1 MLYGVGKLGAKAK
14 SGAVAVA
21 GTPVSGPEA
30 NSFEFDLSKAEPLND
45 FNSFLSGDARG
56 IQFNADGTKIFFS
69 GSNSTTLTEVSLSTG
84 YDIRTASGSATTHT
98 LTYGATGIKFA
109 DSGNKFYTMYY
120 SATGAIDAVV
130 QYDLTTAYDFTT
142 ASYTR
147 QFNVSTA
154 TSNACNFGVGIEF
167 KTDGTKMFVFD
178 VVFDQWF
185 EFSLSTAFDIST
197 ASFTDFFDISS
208 SLEILAPCFSNDGTK
223 MYYASN
229 GIYYERTMS
238 TAWDVSTAGAESDS
252 GFRSEP
258 SSIGGVS
265 TNPSGTFFYVSG
277 GKGIYQSDV
286 LTAKDITTVRFDQT
300 KVFRKLNDSSYYGV
314 FFKPDGTKMYYIHS
328 TADKVIEVDLSVAW
342 DIASGNDDASLAE
355 LDISGQE
362 TSPTELYIKPD
373 GTEMYQVGV
382 AGDDVNQWTLST
394 AWDIT
399 SATYTQSFSVATEE
413 ISPRGLT
420 FKSDGTKMYV
430 GGTTSDKI
438 HEYDLS
444 TAWDISTASLNDS
457 STFTVGDF
465 GSYGLAFNDDGTKI
479 FAAAS
484 NNIIEYTMSTAY
496 DITTA
501 SLTHT
506 YNQRGDANANVSAFG
521 IYYKP
526 DGTRFFIAGSTGIQ
540 EYATDSKKM
549 VEQVYSPAI
558 NVIESTAE
566 TGSSADYTGDYDV
579 LNVQFIP
586 DSLPSD
592 FSGRLYIGLHIQNV
606 SGTGS
611 AFFNDLCIGAVQIL
625 NSSEARVHAW
635 QGSDFTNWGTTT
647 AQHTV
652 PSAYT
657 DVTALTYSSI
667 ASGTTA
673 QRWNVASATTSNN
686 TGAADGVST
695 TYGSGGS
702 DVLPIRGL
710 GQVAQTASTDYC
722 YVETSTPVALG
733 DFIWMRSP
741 SVTLSSGLHNLRIA
755 YNLTTDD
762 SISAAKTYNALQ
774 VFWAGA

>member
-14 SGAVAVA
+14 SGAGAGAVA
-21 GTPVSGPEA
+21 GVSGPEA
-30 NSFEFDLSKAEPLND
+30 NSFEFDLSKAEPTND

-56 IQFNADGTKIFFS
+56 VQFNADGTKLFFS

-109 DSGNKFYTMYY
+109 DSGNKFYTIDFT
-120 SATGAIDAVV
+120 ATGANDAVV

-147 QFNVSTA
+147 QFNVKTA
-154 TSNACNFGVGIEF
+154 TSDDCDFGIGIEF

-178 VVFDQWF
+178 IIDDKWF

-197 ASFTDFFDISS
+197 ASFTDFFDIGSS
-208 SLEILAPCFSNDGTK
+208 IDSRAICFSNDGTK
-223 MYYASN
+223 MYYASD

-238 TAWDVSTAGAESDS
+238 TAWDVSTAGSESNS

-258 SSIGGVS
+258 QTISGIS
-265 TNPSGTFFYVSG
+265 TNPSGTFFYSISA
-277 GKGIYQSDV
+277 KGIYQSDV

-300 KVFRKLNDSSYYGV
+300 KVFRKLDDGSYYGV

-328 TADKVIEVDLSVAW
+328 GADKVIEVDLSVAW
-342 DIASGNDDASLAE
+342 DIASGNDDSSLAE

-362 TSPTELYIKPD
+362 TSPYDLYIKPD
-373 GTEMYQVGV
+373 GTEMYQIGIT
-382 AGDDVNQWTLST
+382 GDDVNQWTLST

-399 SATYTQSFSVATEE
+399 SATYTRSFSVSTQETN
-413 ISPRGLT
+413 PRGVT

-430 GGTTSDKI
+430 TGTTTDKI

-444 TAWDISTASLNDS
+444 TAWDISTASLNSS

-465 GSYGLAFNDDGTKI
+465 GGYGLALNDDGTKI
-479 FAAAS
+479 FAAATAD
-484 NNIIEYTMSTAY
+484 IVEYTMSTAY

-506 YNQRGDANANVSAFG
+506 YNLRSDANAGVSAFG
-521 IYYKP
+521 MYYKS
-526 DGTRFFIAGSTGIQ
+526 DGTRFFATSSGGIH
-540 EYATDSKKM
+540 EYSTDSKKM

-558 NVIESTAE
+558 NVIESPTE
-566 TGSSADYTGDYDV
+566 TGVSTDYTGDYDV
-579 LNVQFIP
+579 LNVQFVP

-592 FSGRLYIGLHIQNV
+592 FSGRLYIGLHIRTIA
-606 SGTGS
+606 STIP
-611 AFFNDLCIGAVQIL
+611 FYNDLCVGAVQVL

-635 QGSDFTNWGTTT
+635 QGSDFTNWDTTT
-647 AQHTV
+647 ASHTV

-667 ASGTTA
+667 ASSTTA
-673 QRWNVASATTSNN
+673 RRWNVSSATGSSN

-702 DVLPIRGL
+702 AVLPVRGL
-710 GQVAQTASTDYC
+710 GQVAQTASTDFC
-722 YVETSTPVALG
+722 YVETSSPAVVG
-733 DFIWMRSP
+733 NFIWMRSP

-755 YNLTTDD
+755 YNLTTSDGL
-762 SISAAKTYNALQ
+762 AGAKIYNALQ